1 MSPAFLTTPV
11 FPRDSGRFVGHCP
24 LMTTNEAVRLLEQF
38 RAGKIP
44 REKVLRAF
52 QSAPVADL
60 GFAQVDTHRA
70 LRKNFPEV
78 IFGAGKTPE
87 QVVKIAAKLLEHG
100 QPVLATRVT
109 AEHARALRKK
119 FRIAVHHPLARCVTI
134 EKKPLPK
141 RPGFIAVVCAGTS
154 DLPVAEEAAVTAEIM
169 GNRVERIHDIGVAG
183 LHRMLARMELLQSS
197 NVIVAV
203 AGMEGAL
210 PSVVAGLVARPV
222 IAVPTSIGY
231 GASFGGIA
239 ALLAMLNSCA
249 SGVTVVNIDNG
260 FGAGYAASQIS
271 ALAEK

>member
-1 MSPAFLTTPV
+1 
-11 FPRDSGRFVGHCP
+11 
-24 LMTTNEAVRLLEQF
+24 MTTAEAAQLLEQF
-38 RAGKIP
+38 RAGRVP
-44 REKVLRAF
+44 REKVLHAF
-52 QSAPVADL
+52 QAAPVADL

-87 QVVKIAAKLLEHG
+87 QVVKIAAKLLEFR
-100 QPVLATRVT
+100 QPVLVTRII
-109 AEHARALRKK
+109 AEHARALKKK
-119 FRIAVHHPLARCVTI
+119 FKLAVHHELARCVTI
-134 EKKPLPK
+134 EKRSLPK
-141 RPGFIAVVCAGTS
+141 RAGFIAVVCAGTS

-183 LHRMLARMELLQSS
+183 LHRMLARMDRLQSA

-210 PSVVAGLVARPV
+210 PSVLAGLVAKPV

-260 FGAGYAASQIS
+260 FGAGYAASQIN
-271 ALAEK
+271 ALATDGHR